1 MENKIWKEKDFEE
14 KMRPAL
20 DSVYKSIFKDK
31 LKDINRINRDSEGH
45 EKILDQ
51 HFAIDTILKTTDGQ
65 IFTIQEKT
73 LKNNQ
78 AVYSAVTFEYYDD
91 PINKKEGDWFN
102 LAAQF
107 YFFCYA
113 NANEKGYENWW
124 LIDVAK
130 LRLYLLFKE
139 ENIFKYLRY
148 NSNSNAKA
156 NFFAIP
162 LQLCFEAKAVI
173 FYKKKF

>member
-1 MENKIWKEKDFEE
+1 MKKWDEKDFEE
-14 KMRPAL
+14 KMRIHL
-20 DSVYKSIFKDK
+20 DAVYQNIFKDK
-31 LKDINRINRDSEGH
+31 LKNINRINRDSEGP

-91 PINKKEGDWFN
+91 QTIKKEGDWFN
-102 LAAQF
+102 LASQF
-107 YFFCYA
+107 YFFAYA
-113 NANEKGYENWW
+113 NENENGYENYW
-124 LIDVAK
+124 LIDVVK

-148 NSNSNAKA
+148 NNNSNAKA

-162 LQLCFEAKAVI
+162 LQLAFEAKAVLI
-173 FYKKKF
+173 YKKRF